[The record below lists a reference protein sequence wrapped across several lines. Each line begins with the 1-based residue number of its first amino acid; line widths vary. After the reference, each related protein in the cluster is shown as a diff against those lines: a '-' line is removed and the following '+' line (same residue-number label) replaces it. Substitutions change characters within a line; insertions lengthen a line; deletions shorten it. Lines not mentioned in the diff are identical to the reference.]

1 MLSQLYNLFSSKG
14 APSALLVLSV
24 PNVRAVSILHIIPED
39 GTIEQFKLSNTYSS
53 THIYCRGATEQSR
66 EEIGTVMLHTG
77 DGESS
82 LAFLEGVADRVNKTT
97 DRPTTVRSAH
107 EEIGSAEVLRWVEDV
122 LKPAAHDAIRAIE
135 GRAPSENAM
144 QLYHVSIVY
153 IKRSKPG
160 RINDPDIF
168 TSI

>member
-1 MLSQLYNLFSSKG
+1 MLSQLSNIFSSKG
-14 APSALLVLSV
+14 APSALLVLSI

-39 GTIEQFKLSNTYSS
+39 GATEQFKLSNTYTPS
-53 THIYCRGATEQSR
+53 TIRFRGATEQSR

-82 LAFLEGVADRVNKTT
+82 LAFLESVADRASKIT
-97 DRPTTVRSAH
+97 DRAATNRSTP
-107 EEIGSAEVLRWVEDV
+107 EEIGNAEVSRWVDDV
-122 LKPAAHDAIRAIE
+122 LKPAAHDAILAIE
-135 GRAPSENAM
+135 GRAPSMNAM
-144 QLYHVSIVY
+144 QLYHVSVVY

-160 RINDPDIF
+160 RINNLDDF